1 MHLSDPHACRHSP
14 SSSTA
19 DRPIMLSPGTL
30 TILLIFGL
38 PIVAVV
44 AWAYVKQ
51 LQISAESG
59 PPDTVQKLQSDVSSL
74 QDEVSTLRDERGEL
88 QRRIQNLETIVTNEV
103 WDDERRRSGRTGAT
117 ERVEP
122 EEEDARTSDPKIE
135 SGPSSPSLDLPE
147 DVRDD
152 ESDAKDRATRLAER
166 LRRSS

>member
-1 MHLSDPHACRHSP
+1 
-14 SSSTA
+14 
-19 DRPIMLSPGTL
+19 MLSPGTL

-51 LQISAESG
+51 LQISAETG
-59 PPDTVQKLQSDVSSL
+59 PPDTVKKLQSDVSSL
-74 QDEVSTLRDERGEL
+74 QAEVSTLRDERGEL

-103 WDDERRRSGRTGAT
+103 WDDERRRPARKGTT
-117 ERVEP
+117 ETEHVES
-122 EEEDARTSDPKIE
+122 EEEDARTSDPKMD
-135 SGPSSPSLDLPE
+135 SSRSSPPLDLPD

-152 ESDAKDRATRLAER
+152 ESDASDRAARLAER